1 MKQHLP
7 KLLTALLGLAIT
19 AGIIAAKSPTEGKQ
33 YDYVMIE
40 KDIYSISISE
50 GYDKFEERKVKDQ
63 AKDRQHQGPLFK
75 VINEYEARG
84 YEVYATNEAGYSSSG
99 GTSMGHFVLMRKAK

>member
-1 MKQHLP
+1 MKQHFP
-7 KLLTALLGLAIT
+7 KLLAALLGLAIT

-33 YDYVMIE
+33 YDYVMVE
-40 KDIYSISISE
+40 KDGYNVYISE

-63 AKDRQHQGPLFK
+63 AKDNQHQGPLLK

-84 YEVYATNEAGYSSSG
+84 YEIYAINQAGYSASA
-99 GTSMGHFVLMRKAK
+99 GTRMSYFVLLRKPK